1 MKRRISRS
9 LVIIIVLIVVLFVGY
24 SVPQPSNDRKWT
36 EDQRLIPR
44 IRIDGDRV
52 EINNVRDFTYN
63 SETDYRRSFVRKE
76 FRLSD
81 VQSVDFILSQF
92 ADWRGLAHAFLSFGY
107 QTDKGMQYLAVSV
120 EIRKEEGEEYSPFW
134 GMLKQY
140 ELAYVIATET
150 DVIQLRTHHRNE
162 PLFLYPMQVKA
173 EHAQELFRNILEQT
187 HRLETEP
194 EFYHTIT
201 NSCMSNIAKHVNAI
215 QAGLVPFGWRTIFP
229 GFADDIALEAGF
241 ISEDVT
247 DIEEVRQQYLIN
259 ERALSL
265 EKGSDFSLGIRAK
278 N

>member
-44 IRIDGDRV
+44 VRIDGDRV

-215 QAGLVPFGWRTIFP
+215 QPGLVPFGWRTIFP